1 MEKSGKHR
9 YTLRDIQTGE
19 IICADLTAGEVYRIT
34 GIPSQQVNK
43 YWQRGT
49 IRDCIWKV
57 DLYEE
62 GDEGIW
68 TPELCMHWDC
78 IRKMVLGG
86 LKHGKG
92 TYEEKI
98 EVEKSCQQGSVAQNL
113 AGRRSAPDIC
123 RKRSSRS
130 RTGKRK

>member
-1 MEKSGKHR
+1 MEKSGRHR

-49 IRDCIWKV
+49 IRDSIWKV

-68 TPELCMHWDC
+68 TPELCMRWDC

-98 EVEKSCQQGSVAQNL
+98 ERWRNRASK
-113 AGRRSAPDIC
+113 
-123 RKRSSRS
+123 K
-130 RTGKRK
+130 T

>member
-49 IRDCIWKV
+49 IRDSIWKV

-68 TPELCMHWDC
+68 TPELCMRWDC
-78 IRKMVLGG
+78 IRKMVLSG
-86 LKHGKG
+86 LKHSKG

-98 EVEKSCQQGSVAQNL
+98 ERWRNRASKE
-113 AGRRSAPDIC
+113 DDDEIC
-123 RKRSSRS
+123 CENYNGDRYSWQAE
-130 RTGKRK
+130 